1 MGVLTVT
8 MTRLRDEIV
17 SSRRARV
24 ALRGELV
31 RQTEER
37 RTWVSAVCAGFAR
50 DRAGAQRAWFG
61 PTLAERQAAEREHRH
76 RLLEEA
82 AAKAQAEQS
91 RPAPL
96 APPKAEP
103 QRHETAKPVPAPQ
116 VLAPVPPLSQTQ
128 KPPFKGSRKH

>member
-31 RQTEER
+31 RQTDER
-37 RTWVSAVCAGFAR
+37 RNRVSAVCAGFTR
-50 DRAGAQRAWFG
+50 DRAGAQRAWSG
-61 PTLAERQAAEREHRH
+61 PTPAERQTAAREHQR

-103 QRHETAKPVPAPQ
+103 QRHETATPVPAPH
-116 VLAPVPPLSQTQ
+116 VLSPVPPLPQAQ